1 MEFFEQ
7 HQITVVLVVVLS
19 IWFGF
24 LGYLFRIDGKLT
36 KLESLIKKEGN
47 Q

>member
-7 HQITVVLVVVLS
+7 NQMYVVLVVVLS

-24 LGYLFRIDGKLT
+24 IWYMFRLDAKIKQ
-36 KLESLIKKEGN
+36 LEEQIRK
-47 Q
+47 

>member
-7 HQITVVLVVVLS
+7 NQMYVVLVVVLS

-24 LGYLFRIDGKLT
+24 LWYMFRLDAKIT
-36 KLESLIKKEGN
+36 KLEEQLKK
-47 Q
+47 

>member
-7 HQITVVLVVVLS
+7 NQMYVVLVVVLA

-24 LGYLFRIDGKLT
+24 LGYMFKLDS
-36 KLESLIKKEGN
+36 KIKSLEEQLKK
-47 Q
+47 

>member
-7 HQITVVLVVVLS
+7 NQMYVVLVVVLA

-24 LGYLFRIDGKLT
+24 LGYMFTLDKKIK
-36 KLESLIKKEGN
+36 KLEEQIKK
-47 Q
+47 

>member
-7 HQITVVLVVVLS
+7 NQMYVVLVVVLS

-24 LGYLFRIDGKLT
+24 LGYMFTLDAKIK
-36 KLESLIKKEGN
+36 KLEEQIKK
-47 Q
+47 

>member
-7 HQITVVLVVVLS
+7 NQMYVVLVIVLA

-24 LGYLFRIDGKLT
+24 LGYMFKLDA
-36 KLESLIKKEGN
+36 KIKSLEEQLKK
-47 Q
+47 